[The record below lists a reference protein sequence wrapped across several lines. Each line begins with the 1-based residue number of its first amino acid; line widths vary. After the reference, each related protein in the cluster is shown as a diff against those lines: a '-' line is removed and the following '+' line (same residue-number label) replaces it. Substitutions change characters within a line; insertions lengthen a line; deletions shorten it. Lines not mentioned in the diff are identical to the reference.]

1 VGNVAV
7 FDILNYT
14 VDAPGTIPTKLIF
27 SVPEDASAQE
37 GYARRAWSYLY
48 NISLMGSDAYK
59 EALAVSEVKTAKT
72 DGAIYDLS
80 GRRVAKATKGLYI
93 KDGKKFFVK

>member
-1 VGNVAV
+1 
-7 FDILNYT
+7 
-14 VDAPGTIPTKLIF
+14 
-27 SVPEDASAQE
+27 
-37 GYARRAWSYLY
+37 
-48 NISLMGSDAYK
+48 MGSDAYK